1 MCYWTT
7 CRVSCKKT
15 IKKDQRCVDGDD
27 VEEMLDTDEEN
38 FAISCSSVSAAAFDA
53 VIGGIEEIIM
63 EEKFQQLQQS
73 FMDQNYLEF
82 EDSDENKLSYTP
94 IFNEYVELLERNLE
108 QRLKERIPAFN
119 MNTFVETLMQ
129 HKEEVPGDIFD
140 MLVTFTDFM
149 AFKEM
154 FLDYRAMKEGQ
165 GLDLSQGLVVT
176 SLIHPGSKHSGLA
189 EPLLPDI

>member
-1 MCYWTT
+1 MD
-7 CRVSCKKT
+7 
-15 IKKDQRCVDGDD
+15 IKKVDQSCVDGSE
-27 VEEMLDTDEEN
+27 VEEMVDTNEEN

-63 EEKFQQLQQS
+63 EEKFQQLQQR

-94 IFNEYVELLERNLE
+94 IFNEYVELLEKNLE
-108 QRLKERIPAFN
+108 QQLKERIPTFN
-119 MNTFVETLMQ
+119 MNTFVKRLMQ
-129 HKEEVPGDIFD
+129 HKEEVPGDILD

-154 FLDYRAMKEGQ
+154 FLEYRAEKEGR

-176 SLIHPGSKHSGLA
+176 SLIHPGSKHAGLT
-189 EPLLPDI
+189 EPMLPDI